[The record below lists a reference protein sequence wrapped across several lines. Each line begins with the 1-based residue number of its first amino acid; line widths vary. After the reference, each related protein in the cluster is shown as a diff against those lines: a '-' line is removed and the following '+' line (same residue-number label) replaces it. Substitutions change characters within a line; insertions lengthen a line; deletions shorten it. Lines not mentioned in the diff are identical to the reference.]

1 MTGFLSFI
9 VIFSLLIFV
18 HELGHLLAAKATG
31 VYVEEFGFGYP
42 PRLARLG
49 EWRGTAITLNWIP
62 FGGFVRMHEDEPGVA
77 GGLAGKSRKVR
88 AFVFAA
94 GSLMNLLL
102 AIVLFTVLF
111 LVGALT
117 PVDKAG
123 AGIYFVAP
131 DSPAEMAGITV
142 GDTILSIGGEPVDD
156 VNEAVALIQ
165 ASLGQQVEIV
175 LSRNGQILEPV
186 VVTPR
191 LNPPE
196 DEGSLGVALDLPL
209 ERQAYSLGE
218 AIPRGLQTT
227 WRMVQGLYL
236 ALRSAIS
243 GETALE
249 LSGPVGIYQ
258 HTAQAARS
266 GIEQLIELTG
276 MLSVN
281 LFMLNLLP
289 LPALDGGRLI
299 FVLLE
304 WIRGGRRVPAEKE
317 GLVHL
322 VGMMLLI
329 AAMALVTY
337 ADIRKLIG

>member
-1 MTGFLSFI
+1 MTGFVSFV

-49 EWRGTAITLNWIP
+49 EWRGTTISLNWLP
-62 FGGFVRMHEDEPGVA
+62 FGGFVRMHEDEPNVA
-77 GGLAGKSRKVR
+77 GGLASKSRKVR
-88 AFVFAA
+88 ALVFTA

-102 AIVLFTVLF
+102 AIVLFTTLF

-117 PVDKAG
+117 PVDKPG
-123 AGIYFVAP
+123 AGVYFVAP
-131 DSPAEMAGITV
+131 GSPAQTAGITP
-142 GDTILSIGGEPVDD
+142 GDTIVSVGGEPVDD
-156 VNEAVALIQ
+156 VEEAVALIQ
-165 ASLGQQVEIV
+165 ASLGQPLTLQI
-175 LSRNGQILEPV
+175 SRNGKLLEPMT
-186 VVTPR
+186 VTPR
-191 LNPPE
+191 ANPPE
-196 DEGSLGVALDLPL
+196 NEGALGVALDLPL
-209 ERQAYSLGE
+209 ERQSYAVVE
-218 AIPRGLQTT
+218 AIPMGLQTT
-227 WRMVQGLYL
+227 ARTVQGIYL
-236 ALRSAIS
+236 SLRSAIV
-243 GETALE
+243 GETELE
-249 LSGPVGIYQ
+249 LSGPIGIYQ

-266 GIEQLIELTG
+266 GIEQLLELTA

-304 WIRGGRRVPAEKE
+304 WIRGGRRIPAEKE
-317 GLVHL
+317 GFVHL

-329 AAMALVTY
+329 GIMVIVTY
-337 ADIRKLIG
+337 ADIRRLVG